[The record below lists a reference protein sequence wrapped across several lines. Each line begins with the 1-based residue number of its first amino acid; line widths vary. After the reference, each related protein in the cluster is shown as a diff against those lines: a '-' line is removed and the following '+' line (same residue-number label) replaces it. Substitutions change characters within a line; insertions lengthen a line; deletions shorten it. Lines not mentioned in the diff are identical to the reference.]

1 MTATTPTFEFDPYA
15 TDVIADPFPAYR
27 VLREEHPVYRSERR
41 DFWALSRAEDVYDA
55 MRAWPAFTSRKG
67 MDLDETGSMFG
78 PGNLLNMDPP
88 THDQLRKVVRGS
100 FSARRI
106 GMLEPAVRA
115 RVAELLERFAGR
127 ETVDVAAELAAPLPL
142 WMISELLGI
151 PPADREQMGARIHTL
166 LHRAPGDPEIPQ
178 AAHEAHAE
186 LRPYF
191 AALMSERRRQPREDA
206 LSEMVA
212 ATIEGVPLSDEVIL
226 GLCLTLFAAGSETVS
241 NFLSNSLL
249 VLAEHPDARA
259 ALFAEPAGIPTA
271 IEELLRYES
280 PVQNI
285 VRTTTEP
292 TVLHGVELPADSRM
306 LLLLGSAN
314 RDERRV
320 EHADRLDLR
329 REPRRHLAFGEGVHF
344 CLGAPLARLQSRVVL
359 EELARRA
366 PRYAVAGP
374 VRRVGKV
381 NSRGLE
387 SLPIALGGA

>member
-1 MTATTPTFEFDPYA
+1 MTTTFEFDPYA
-15 TDVIADPFPAYR
+15 PSVIADPFPAYR

-41 DFWALSRAEDVYDA
+41 DFWALSRAADVYEA
-55 MRAWPAFTSRKG
+55 MRDWPTFSSSKG

-78 PGNLLNMDPP
+78 PGNFLNMDPP
-88 THDQLRKVVRGS
+88 AHDQLRKVVRGS

-106 GMLEPAVRA
+106 GALEPMVRA
-115 RVAELLERFAGR
+115 RVAELFDGFAGR
-127 ETVDVAAELAAPLPL
+127 ETVDLAAELAAPLPL
-142 WMISELLGI
+142 WMISELLGV
-151 PPADREQMGARIHTL
+151 PHADREQMGARIHAV
-166 LHRAPGDPEIPQ
+166 LHREAGDPEIPPS
-178 AAHEAHAE
+178 AHRAHAE

-191 AALMSERRRQPREDA
+191 AALAAERRRDPREDA
-206 LSEMVA
+206 LTEMVTA
-212 ATIEGVPLSDEVIL
+212 RLDDAPLSDEVIL
-226 GLCLTLFAAGSETVS
+226 ALCLTLFAAGSETVS
-241 NFLSNSLL
+241 NFVSNSLL
-249 VLAEHPDARA
+249 VLAEHPDERA

-280 PVQNI
+280 PVQNL
-285 VRTTTEP
+285 VRTTMEP
-292 TVLHGVELPADSRM
+292 VVLHGVELPADSRM

-320 EHADRLDLR
+320 EGPDRLDLT

-359 EELARRA
+359 EEIARRA

-374 VRRVGKV
+374 VARVAKV

-387 SLPIALGGA
+387 SLPVALGGG